1 MKRADYFRFRLV
13 QCTLDNIATL
23 RTVRSIRSALEELP
37 KGLGEMYS
45 AILSK
50 IPKGDVSLV
59 RKILL
64 WLSFTVLPL
73 TLEELHSA
81 IAIEQGSEELDHD
94 SCLAST
100 SDILG
105 MCGSIITV
113 SEEGYVQLAHL
124 SVKDYLVSDE
134 IREGPASVFS
144 LSPTL
149 GKLELAVD
157 CFTYLSFRDFRTGP
171 CQSAEAFATRLA
183 AHPFLRHASTAWT
196 YYLRGSDDLAQ
207 LDEKIINF
215 FSPQNRQAFMSWV
228 QVLNADSNFKWDL
241 YPQHATP
248 LYYAASFGLL
258 HIVKHLIDSGAELDS
273 PGSRFGGTALHG
285 AVFRYHTAVSE
296 ALLKAGA
303 NPNRADFDE
312 ITPLHTASGQ
322 GHVESMK
329 LLLEHGALK
338 EARDRGRETPMD
350 WAVKAD
356 QKEAQALLAG
366 GAAVGKEEENVQ
378 QQVWKRCIRYMPNWY
393 EQRSGLESS
402 IIISVTIGDEP
413 LAAS

>member
-1 MKRADYFRFRLV
+1 
-13 QCTLDNIATL
+13 
-23 RTVRSIRSALEELP
+23 
-37 KGLGEMYS
+37 MYS

-50 IPKGDVSLV
+50 VPKADVSLV

-105 MCGSIITV
+105 MCGSLITV

-134 IREGPASVFS
+134 IREGPASVFA

-157 CFTYLSFRDFRTGP
+157 CFTYLSFRNFRTGP

-207 LDEKIINF
+207 LDEKIGNF

-285 AVFRYHTAVSE
+285 AVFRCHTAVSE

-303 NPNRADFDE
+303 NPNRADFDK

-366 GAAVGKEEENVQ
+366 GAAVGKDEENVQ

-402 IIISVTIGDEP
+402 IIISVTIGGEP
-413 LAAS
+413 LAAL